1 MENSTKDK
9 IYVTLLDSELKFN
22 DFQYV
27 EGLNTVPRLYPES
40 NNILNKII
48 FVEKENINKL
58 ITFFFVHKYDFMYLA
73 VCHLPESDPQFK
85 KVTYNDLRK
94 TMYCANMICVD
105 EIHKLDN
112 IEIFEKLKSVGCDI
126 SASNI
131 ETIAFKTHSN
141 DLVKSFLPNKK
152 SDLSFIKDIIDNNM
166 IDIIFEML
174 NDSNTQ
180 KALKNADSVA
190 MAAAGSRN
198 IDLVKILVDKYG
210 VNPEIF
216 VNNSVYYSNIKFIEY
231 LISIGLDKNV
241 IFFKACEKEKKKVVE
256 FLIMTHG
263 INAKQKLIE
272 YQQYEKTS
280 HKYTYATPADFLK
293 QYICDL
299 EKSENIPVIC
309 DENITNGFLCLEK
322 KVHEMSECIES
333 LKQEINHLKQQI
345 CLQNRNSN

>member
-1 MENSTKDK
+1 MENPVNDK
-9 IYVTLLDSELKFN
+9 TYFTLLDSQLKFN
-22 DFQYV
+22 DFQYIK
-27 EGLNTVPRLYPES
+27 GLNTVPRLYPES

-48 FVEKENINKL
+48 FVEQENINNL

-85 KVTYNDLRK
+85 KVTYSYLRK
-94 TMYCANMICVD
+94 TIYCANMICVD

-112 IEIFEKLKSVGCDI
+112 IEIFKKLKSIGCDI
-126 SASNI
+126 SNSHI
-131 ETIAFKTHSN
+131 KMIAFATRSR
-141 DLVKSFLPNKK
+141 DLVKSFLTNETTYVR
-152 SDLSFIKDIIDNNM
+152 LIGEIIDNDM

-174 NDSNTQ
+174 NDSDTQ

-190 MAAAGSRN
+190 MAAAKSRN

-241 IFFKACEKEKKKVVE
+241 MFFEACKNKKKEVVE
-256 FLIMTHG
+256 FLTTTHG

-293 QYICDL
+293 QYIYDL
-299 EKSENIPVIC
+299 EKSDNGYIIY
-309 DENITNGFLCLEK
+309 DENITNGFVCVEK